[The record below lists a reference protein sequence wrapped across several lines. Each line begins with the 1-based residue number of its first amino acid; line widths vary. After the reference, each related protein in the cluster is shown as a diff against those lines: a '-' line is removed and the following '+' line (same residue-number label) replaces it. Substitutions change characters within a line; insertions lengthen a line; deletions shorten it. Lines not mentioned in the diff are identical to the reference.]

1 MKLKPCPFCGGLAYP
16 MHHPSTDKDD
26 EYYLV
31 MCMYCFAR
39 TVGET
44 VGETNEAWNRR
55 ATEKERPHEG
65 DQIKNF

>member
-1 MKLKPCPFCGGLAYP
+1 

-55 ATEKERPHEG
+55 APEKERPHEG